1 VSTLIVVNNQA
12 NWPFDIPEVDVVSAR
27 AYLTDTR
34 YSELKGVRV
43 FNLCRSYAYQ
53 DLGYYVSLLATAR
66 GHKVLPSISTI
77 QDIKSQTIIR
87 FVSGDLHE
95 VIQKDLAHLQS
106 DEFILSIYFGRN
118 VAKRY
123 DRLSLKL
130 FHQFRAPML
139 RAHFTR
145 DGEWTLRNI
154 SPIPTNEVPEA
165 HRPYLLEFAQ
175 EYLTKGYTR
184 PTRRAG
190 ARYDLAI
197 LANVEEETAP
207 SDERALKKFIKAA
220 ASLGIRAELVT
231 KDDYGRIA
239 EYDGLFIRETTAVNH
254 HTYRFAQR
262 AQAEGL
268 VVIDDPES
276 IVRCTNKVYLA
287 EALTKQNIPIPKTL
301 VVHRDNVEEIEPTLG
316 FPCIL
321 KRPDSSSSQ
330 GVIKVENHEELKEG
344 AELFLAKSELFVAQE
359 FLPTEF
365 DWRVGVI
372 DNEPLFVCKYHMA
385 PKHWQIINW
394 QQEERRRYGTVETMP
409 VEVAPKTMVKVAV
422 RAARQFGNGLYGVD
436 LKQVGKTPYVIE
448 VNDNPSIES
457 GYEDKFLKDELYWR
471 IMWVFLQRIEK
482 RKLGSV
488 RA

>member
-1 VSTLIVVNNQA
+1 VSTLIVVNNRS
-12 NWPFDIPEVDVVSAR
+12 NWPLNIPGVDVVSAR
-27 AYLTDTR
+27 AYLTDPR
-34 YSELKGVRV
+34 YSEIKGAKV

-77 QDIKSQTIIR
+77 QDLKSQTIIR
-87 FVSGDLHE
+87 FVSGDLDQ
-95 VIQKDLAHLQS
+95 VMQKDLGHLQS
-106 DEFILSIYFGRN
+106 DEFVLSIYFGHN

-130 FHQFRAPML
+130 FNQFRAPML
-139 RAHFTR
+139 RAHFVR
-145 DGEWTLRNI
+145 DGEWSLRNI
-154 SPIPTNEVPEA
+154 GPIPANEVPEA
-165 HRPYLLEFAQ
+165 HRPYLVEFAQ
-175 EYLTKGYTR
+175 EYLTKGRTR
-184 PTRRAG
+184 PPRRAG
-190 ARYDLAI
+190 GRYDLAI
-197 LANVEEETAP
+197 LANPDEETAP
-207 SDERALKKFIKAA
+207 SDDRALRKFIKAA
-220 ASLGIRAELVT
+220 ASLGIRAELID
-231 KDDYGRIA
+231 KEDYGRIA

-276 IVRCTNKVYLA
+276 IARCTNKVYLA
-287 EALTKQNIPIPKTL
+287 EALTLQGVPIPKTL
-301 VVHRDNVEEIEPTLG
+301 VVHRDNVKDIEPTLG

-330 GVIKVENHEELKEG
+330 GVIKVENEAELKAG
-344 AELFLAKSELFVAQE
+344 AELFLARSELFVAQE

-365 DWRVGVI
+365 DWRVGI
-372 DNEPLFVCKYHMA
+372 LDHEALFVCKYHMA

-394 QQEERRRYGTVETMP
+394 QQEERRRYGSVETMP
-409 VEVAPKTMVKVAV
+409 VEVAPKPVVKAAL

-482 RKLGSV
+482 RKLGSA